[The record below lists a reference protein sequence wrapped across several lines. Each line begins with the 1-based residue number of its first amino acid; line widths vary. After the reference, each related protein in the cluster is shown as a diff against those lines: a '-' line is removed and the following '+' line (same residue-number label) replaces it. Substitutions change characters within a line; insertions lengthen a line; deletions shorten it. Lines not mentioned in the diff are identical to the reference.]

1 MQIANQFSF
10 VIFGVLI
17 LVGLVVFLILCR
29 ARWQIVMIAGLSFIA
44 LFGTAFLLLRPGAS
58 DVDSLE
64 EAEAMLTN
72 GQPTFLEFFSNYCT
86 GCLMARPAVDQ
97 LVTEIDAQYNGRFNV
112 LRVDIHTPVGRA
124 LRERYGFSFTPEFI
138 LFNHDGREVWRSH
151 APPASR
157 EIPDLLTHAA
167 ESAAHRL
174 TFAS

>member
-10 VIFGVLI
+10 VIFGALTLI
-17 LVGLVVFLILCR
+17 GLIGFLILCR
-29 ARWQIVMIAGLSFIA
+29 VRWQIVTVAGLSFIA
-44 LFGTAFLLLRPGAS
+44 LFVATFLLLRPGAS
-58 DVDSLE
+58 DVDTLA

-72 GQPTFLEFFSNYCT
+72 GQPTLLEFFSNYCT
-86 GCLMARPAVDQ
+86 GCLLVRPAVDQ
-97 LVTEIDAQYNGRFNV
+97 LVAEIDAQYNGSFNL

-151 APPASR
+151 VPPTGQ
-157 EIPDLLTHAA
+157 EIPRLLTHAA